1 MLRVKTNMLSN
12 IYAERDVPDVES
24 YVRAAVLRE
33 APEISFY
40 ERERLVARG
49 ILLVRR
55 IARALPPEASLDRVL
70 HDRLEGALAVYHA
83 RASRVTADVAPQA
96 A

>member
-1 MLRVKTNMLSN
+1 MLTQT
-12 IYAERDVPDVES
+12 YAERDVPDVES
-24 YVRAAVLRE
+24 YVRAAVQRGV
-33 APEISFY
+33 PEVGLA

-49 ILLVRR
+49 IMLVRR

-70 HDRLEGALAVYHA
+70 DDRLAGALAVYRA
-83 RASRVTADVAPQA
+83 RDEYLSATPASQA